1 MRYRMKKIFNVNG
14 SCIPA
19 RHYMV
24 PLETRLKAIKA
35 MVDSGEYF
43 TINRARQYGKTT
55 VLRALAEFLKKDYE
69 IISLDFQR
77 MSSLSFYGVNYQ
89 KNQLFL

>member
-1 MRYRMKKIFNVNG
+1 
-14 SCIPA
+14 
-19 RHYMV
+19 MV